1 MKRIILFGAPGC
13 GKGTQADI
21 LEKKYGY
28 KKISTGDLIR
38 AEVAAE
44 TDIGRRVKSIME
56 KGQLV
61 PDETIIDI
69 LEKRLKQGDIKN
81 GYIMDGFP
89 RTKHQAETLSRM
101 EAAGETAIYLRIVHE
116 DVVVKRLLSRLTCSQ
131 CGAIFNMENNPPKTP
146 GVCDLCGGAIKQRAD
161 DNEQTVRSRINVYR
175 EQTEPVI
182 DYYKNKGILHEV
194 EASGSVEKV
203 FEAIEEVLN

>member
-69 LEKRLKQGDIKN
+69 LEKRLKQGNIKN

-89 RTKHQAETLSRM
+89 RTKHQAEALSRM
-101 EAAGETAIYLRIVHE
+101 EAASETAIYLRIVHE

>member
-1 MKRIILFGAPGC
+1 MKRIILLGAPGC

-21 LEKKYGY
+21 LENKYGY

-38 AEVAAE
+38 AEVVAE
-44 TDIGRRVKSIME
+44 TDIGRQVKDIME

-61 PDETIIDI
+61 PDQSIINI

-89 RTKHQAETLSRM
+89 RTRQQAETLSRM
-101 EAAGETAIYLRIVHE
+101 EADSEVAIYLRIVNE

-131 CGAIFNMENNPPKTP
+131 CGAIFNIQNNPPKVP
-146 GVCDLCGGAIKQRAD
+146 GVCDLCGGTIKQRAD
-161 DNEQTVRSRINVYR
+161 DNEKTVRSRIDVYR
-175 EQTEPVI
+175 KQTEPVV

-194 EASGSVEKV
+194 QASGSVEKV

>member
-21 LEKKYGY
+21 LEGKYGY

-44 TDIGRRVKSIME
+44 TDIGRQVKTIME
-56 KGQLV
+56 KGELV

-69 LEKRLKQGDIKN
+69 LEKRLTQGDIKN

-89 RTKHQAETLSRM
+89 RTRQQAEALSRM
-101 EAAGETAIYLRIVHE
+101 EAAGEMAIYLRIVDE
-116 DVVVKRLLSRLTCSQ
+116 DVVVKRLLSRLTCLQ
-131 CGAIFNMENNPPKTP
+131 CGAIFNIQNNPPKVP

-161 DNEQTVRSRINVYR
+161 DNEKTVRNRINVYR
-175 EQTEPVI
+175 KQTEPVI

>member
-21 LEKKYGY
+21 LENKYGY

-44 TDIGRRVKSIME
+44 TDIGRQVKTIME
-56 KGQLV
+56 KGELV

-69 LEKRLKQGDIKN
+69 LEKRLTQGDIKN

-89 RTKHQAETLSRM
+89 RTRQQAEALSRM
-101 EAAGETAIYLRIVHE
+101 EAAGETAIYLRIVDE

-131 CGAIFNMENNPPKTP
+131 CGAIFNMQNNPPKVP
-146 GVCDLCGGAIKQRAD
+146 GVCDLCGGAVKQRAD
-161 DNEQTVRSRINVYR
+161 DNEKTVRSRINVYR
-175 EQTEPVI
+175 KQTEPVI

>member
-13 GKGTQADI
+13 GKGTQADM

-44 TDIGRRVKSIME
+44 TNIGLQVKTIME
-56 KGQLV
+56 KGELV
-61 PDETIIDI
+61 PDETIIEI
-69 LEKRLKQGDIKN
+69 LKKRLKQEDIKN

-89 RTKHQAETLSRM
+89 RTKQQAEALSQM
-101 EAAGETAIYLRIVHE
+101 EVDSEMAIYLRIVHE

-131 CGAIFNMENNPPKTP
+131 CGAIFNMQNNPPKTP
-146 GVCDLCGGAIKQRAD
+146 GLCDLCGGAIKQRAD
-161 DNEQTVRSRINVYR
+161 DNEETVRNRINVYR
-175 EQTEPVI
+175 KQTEPVI
-182 DYYKNKGILHEV
+182 DYYKNKEILHEV
-194 EASGSVEKV
+194 DASGSVEKV